1 MRQDAAPVD
10 TLHLHDLSR
19 RVEALADARR
29 LRNAEAARLYG
40 EGMPASELARIMGV
54 SPRAVYQMLDH

>member
-1 MRQDAAPVD
+1 VQVQELDEQLVAY
-10 TLHLHDLSR
+10 
-19 RVEALADARR
+19 RR

-54 SPRAVYQMLDH
+54 SVRAVYQMLDH